1 MRNERYID
9 NLAWLFKRS
18 NIEAKNL
25 NHMKLTM
32 KGKNYL
38 GKDRLFQVEKNVW
51 AEALRSQDKRGRR
64 VRIRQVW
71 LELSGKDDDTWRMMV
86 ARPCLQYVFILVSLV
101 PGTVLNVSV

>member
-1 MRNERYID
+1 MCDINTEQLNKANSNKCMKKSKTFKQEAMRNERYID

-38 GKDRLFQVEKNVW
+38 GKDRLFQVEKNV
-51 AEALRSQDKRGRR
+51 
-64 VRIRQVW
+64 
-71 LELSGKDDDTWRMMV
+71 
-86 ARPCLQYVFILVSLV
+86 
-101 PGTVLNVSV
+101 